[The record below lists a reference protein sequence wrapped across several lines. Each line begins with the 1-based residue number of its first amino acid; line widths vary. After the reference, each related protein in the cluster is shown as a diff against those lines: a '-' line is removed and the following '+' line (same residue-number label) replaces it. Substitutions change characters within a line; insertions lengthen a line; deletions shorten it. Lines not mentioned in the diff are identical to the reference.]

1 MARIGFMQ
9 GRLSPLANGK
19 VQSFPWHTWEVEFE
33 VAARAG
39 FPLIEW
45 TLDAQRLHENP
56 LLNEDGQSRIRKLAT
71 SSHVEVQSLTGDCFM
86 QTPYWKADDVARGR
100 LLDDLDDIL
109 ESCVSVGIRF
119 VVMPLVDNGNI
130 QNSEQRDSLVD
141 GLLSRADRL
150 ARRKLQIIFESDL
163 APPHLAKFVA
173 MFPAPTF
180 GINYDIGNSASLG
193 FDPVVEMRAYGD
205 RVYNVHVKDRVHRG
219 NTVPLGDGDA
229 QFPTVFS
236 CLARSSYPG
245 DYILQ
250 TARAQDGD
258 HLGALLRYRGMV
270 CSWLGTTAG

>member
-9 GRLSPLANGK
+9 GRLSPPVDGK
-19 VQSFPWHTWEVEFE
+19 IQSFPWQTWEAEFE
-33 VAARAG
+33 VAARTG

-56 LLNEDGQSRIRKLAT
+56 LLHEDGQSRIRKLAT

-86 QTPYWKADDVARGR
+86 QTPYWKADDVARRR
-100 LLDDLDDIL
+100 LLDDLDGIL

-119 VVMPLVDNGNI
+119 VVMPLVDNGSI

-141 GLLSRADRL
+141 ALLSRADRL

-205 RVYNVHVKDRVHRG
+205 RIYNVHVKDRVHGG

-236 CLARSSYPG
+236 CLARCSYRG

-250 TARAQDGD
+250 TARARDAD